1 MKNAHSDENLEGLP
15 EAEQGLAELLNQFG
29 TVYGRTLDAELASR
43 IDDDTSGLEK
53 LRKEALRQILQV
65 LSEYDMYL
73 LELHKVEDLSAN
85 TIAELTGEDVHWL
98 RYQLKKIE
106 ARVRNRAR
114 RCLKASGKKSSSS

>member
-1 MKNAHSDENLEGLP
+1 MKKAHSDENLERLP

-29 TVYGRTLDAELASR
+29 TVYGRTLDAELASGS
-43 IDDDTSGLEK
+43 DDDKSGLEK

-73 LELHKVEDLSAN
+73 LELHKVDDLSAN

-106 ARVRNRAR
+106 ARVRDRAR